1 MNPKD
6 KHADWLLKPT
16 ANDLADELDRMLNA
30 IGLTGNRIPTILRQQ
45 EVEIKRITSKY
56 EEMLRQQQAD
66 LKDADKYALEL
77 ERLYEDAKAEI
88 EALKQII
95 DANNLNQNIGQFVK
109 PTNEPVAWARQDG
122 VIAFHKQKEVDS
134 QGFKWFPLYTHPVK
148 ELTDEEIDN
157 VSDEVSNLIDTYAG
171 RREFARAILRK
182 AQEK

>member
-16 ANDLADELDRMLNA
+16 ANELADEVEMWGKDLLALNMK
-30 IGLTGNRIPTILRQQ
+30 GGIPVIEGAKL
-45 EVEIKRITSKY
+45 
-56 EEMLRQQQAD
+56 LRQQQ
-66 LKDADKYALEL
+66 
-77 ERLYEDAKAEI
+77 AEI

-109 PTNEPVAWARQDG
+109 PTNEPVAWIGETLMGRQYING
-122 VIAFHKQKEVDS
+122 QKDELPV
-134 QGFKWFPLYTHPVK
+134 GTALYTHPVK
-148 ELTDEEIDN
+148 EQDESFDRTASHMAGEYVSYKAELTDEEIDN